1 MNEKMILDITEEK
14 TREFETY
21 LYERENA
28 GATISKYRTDLK
40 CFLQFLG
47 EDKMVDKARLL
58 SYKEWLIERYAVSSV
73 NSMLAALNQFLE
85 FCGYGQMKVR

>member
-28 GATISKYRTDLK
+28 GAY
-40 CFLQFLG
+40 
-47 EDKMVDKARLL
+47 
-58 SYKEWLIERYAVSSV
+58 
-73 NSMLAALNQFLE
+73 NQQIT
-85 FCGYGQMKVR
+85 GQI

>member
-47 EDKMVDKARLL
+47 EDKNR
-58 SYKEWLIERYAVSSV
+58 
-73 NSMLAALNQFLE
+73 
-85 FCGYGQMKVR
+85 G

>member
-28 GATISKYRTDLK
+28 GQQSANT
-40 CFLQFLG
+40 
-47 EDKMVDKARLL
+47 
-58 SYKEWLIERYAVSSV
+58 
-73 NSMLAALNQFLE
+73 
-85 FCGYGQMKVR
+85 GQI

>member
-40 CFLQFLG
+40 CF
-47 EDKMVDKARLL
+47 
-58 SYKEWLIERYAVSSV
+58 Y
-73 NSMLAALNQFLE
+73 NFLE
-85 FCGYGQMKVR
+85 RTKWWIRHGFFPIRNG